1 MQRRRMISVLSTR
14 YLTTVIGIKKM
25 KFLDDIIS
33 SIAGNAKTRINDPFI
48 GTFFCTWIVCN
59 WNHLA
64 LLFWGEGKV
73 TERINVFYN
82 YLYETPILNI
92 NYIFTIPF
100 LITLFY
106 LLIFPWGA
114 VAINFIQRLA
124 SEKLHGQAVS
134 IELTK
139 INQQKELNKEKLLS
153 DPDKQFLEQ
162 LAQQDIDK
170 RNEIQEH
177 LRQRGARL
185 IAKAHEASDKAKEQS
200 LKTQDAENKEKAS
213 ALELEKKTKQAELE
227 RIRFE
232 SSTAK
237 ARAALASHRF
247 PSAYFLMLKI
257 EESLKDDE
265 IQISLNSLSNIVAA
279 LFGYDNFDEL
289 LADKDFNNEVLDK
302 VEFIYYDDELAKRL
316 EDILLEEDS
325 DNENLS
331 ADMIFNHFE
340 IIFDDLPYELIS
352 GNELAEKCKEAFE
365 NNRYDVFQ
373 TEGLSGA
380 IAESDTIFDDIEDI
394 NIEQF
399 EFDNGFYTDLSASAS
414 GSHYREEG
422 VSGRSMSVLVQMKSS
437 VLVGKFGLGP
447 IEEGDVSG
455 SLDDYE

>member
-1 MQRRRMISVLSTR
+1 
-14 YLTTVIGIKKM
+14 M
-25 KFLDDIIS
+25 KFFDDIVS

-48 GTFFCTWIVCN
+48 GTFFCTWIACN

-73 TERINVFYN
+73 TERINSFYN
-82 YLYETPILNI
+82 YLYETPTLNI
-92 NYIFTIPF
+92 NYIFTIP
-100 LITLFY
+100 LIITLFY
-106 LLIFPWGA
+106 LLVFPWGA
-114 VAINFIQRLA
+114 VAINFIQRWA
-124 SEKLHGQAVS
+124 SEKLHGQAVN
-134 IELTK
+134 IELAK

-162 LAQQDIDK
+162 LVQQGIDK

-185 IAKAHEASDKAKEQS
+185 VAKALEASDKAKEQS
-200 LKTQDAENKEKAS
+200 LKTQDAENKENAS
-213 ALELEKKTKQAELE
+213 ALDLEKKTKQAELE

-237 ARAALASHRF
+237 ARASLASHRF

-257 EESLKDDE
+257 EESLKDDD
-265 IQISLNSLSNIVAA
+265 IQISLNLLSNIVAV

-289 LADKDFNNEVLDK
+289 LADKNFNNEVLDK

-316 EDILLEEDS
+316 EEILLEEDS
-325 DNENLS
+325 DNDDLS

-340 IIFDDLPYELIS
+340 TIFDNMPYVLIS
-352 GNELAEKCKEAFE
+352 GDDLAEKCKEAFE

-380 IAESDTIFDDIEDI
+380 IAESDTIFDEIEDI
-394 NIEQF
+394 SIEQF
-399 EFDNGFYTDLSASAS
+399 EFDNGFYTDLSANAS
-414 GSHYREEG
+414 GSHYKEEG

-437 VLVGKFGLGP
+437 VLVGKFGLGS
-447 IEEGDVSG
+447 IEEGDISG

>member
-1 MQRRRMISVLSTR
+1 
-14 YLTTVIGIKKM
+14 M

-48 GTFFCTWIVCN
+48 GTFVCTWIACN

-73 TERINVFYN
+73 TERINAFYS
-82 YLYETPILNI
+82 YLYETPILRI

-114 VAINFIQRLA
+114 VVINFIQRWA
-124 SEKLHGQAVS
+124 SERLHGQAVN
-134 IELTK
+134 IELAK

-162 LAQQDIDK
+162 LVQQEIDK
-170 RNEIQEH
+170 RNEIQE
-177 LRQRGARL
+177 QRRKKGDLLA
-185 IAKAHEASDKAKEQS
+185 AKALEAHGKAKEQS
-200 LKTQDAENKEKAS
+200 VKTQDAENKEKAS
-213 ALELEKKTKQAELE
+213 ALELEKKTKQSELE

-247 PSAYFLMLKI
+247 PSAYYLMLKI
-257 EESLKDDE
+257 EESLKEDG
-265 IQISLNSLSNIVAA
+265 IKVSLQSLSNIVSA
-279 LFGYDNFDEL
+279 LFGYENFDEL
-289 LADKDFNNEVLDK
+289 LLDKNFNNEVLDK
-302 VEFIYYDDELAKRL
+302 VEFIYYDDELGRRL
-316 EDILLEEDS
+316 EEIVLEEDS
-325 DNENLS
+325 DNDDLT

-340 IIFDDLPYELIS
+340 LIFDDLPFVLLS
-352 GNELAEKCKEAFE
+352 GDELAEKCRETFE

-373 TEGLSGA
+373 SEGLSGA
-380 IAESDTIFDDIEDI
+380 IAESDTYFDEIEDI

-399 EFDNGFYTDLSASAS
+399 EFENGFYTDLSANAS
-414 GSHYREEG
+414 GSHYKEEG
-422 VSGRSMSVLVQMKSS
+422 VSGRSMSVLIQMKSS
-437 VLVGKFGLGP
+437 VLVGRFGLGP
-447 IEEGDVSG
+447 IEEGDISG
-455 SLDDYE
+455 TLDDYE